1 MECPSCSSPTRVAET
16 RSADGGAALRRRRH
30 CPACGERFTTFERV
44 VRGPLKVRK
53 RDGQVQRFDRVK
65 LRAALLGAAHKR
77 PVSAPDVERIV
88 ERVEGDAAAGG
99 GEIAAERI
107 AELCLAG
114 LRELDAGAYLQYAGT
129 LPEAEA
135 LPDAG
140 AQRHFN
146 PEIPASSPAGS
157 VRPAR
162 DPAQLP
168 AEAIARGEEH
178 D

>member
-1 MECPSCSSPTRVAET
+1 MCRVECPSCTAATRVAET

-30 CPACGERFTTFERV
+30 CPSCGERFTTFERV
-44 VRGPLKVRK
+44 ERGPLKVRK
-53 RDGQVQRFDRVK
+53 RDGQGQRFDRVK

-88 ERVEGDAAAGG
+88 ERIEAATAAGG
-99 GEIAAERI
+99 GEIEAERI
-107 AELCLAG
+107 VELCLAG
-114 LRELDAGAYLQYAGT
+114 LQELDGGAYLQYAGT
-129 LPEAEA
+129 LP
-135 LPDAG
+135 D
-140 AQRHFN
+140 FN
-146 PEIPASSPAGS
+146 PEITASFKAGS

>member
-1 MECPSCSSPTRVAET
+1 VKCPSCSSATRVAET
-16 RSADGGAALRRRRH
+16 RSAEGGGATRRRRH
-30 CPACGERFTTFERV
+30 CPSCGERFTTFERV
-44 VRGPLKVRK
+44 ERGPLAVRK

-88 ERVEGDAAAGG
+88 ERIEADAAAAGG
-99 GEIAAERI
+99 ETSAERV

-129 LPEAEA
+129 LP
-135 LPDAG
+135 DAG
-140 AQRHFN
+140 ARPDFN
-146 PEIPASSPAGS
+146 PEITASSPTGS

-168 AEAIARGEEH
+168 VEAIARGEEH

>member
-1 MECPSCSSPTRVAET
+1 MSRMDCPSCTAATRVAET
-16 RSADGGAALRRRRH
+16 RSAEGGAALRRRRH
-30 CPACGERFTTFERV
+30 CPSCGERFTTFERIE
-44 VRGPLKVRK
+44 RGPLKVRK

-65 LRAALLGAAHKR
+65 IRAALLAAAHKR

-88 ERVEGDAAAGG
+88 ERIEAAAQADG

-107 AELCLAG
+107 VGLCLGG
-114 LRELDAGAYLQYAGT
+114 LRELDGGAYLQYAGT
-129 LPEAEA
+129 LP
-135 LPDAG
+135 D
-140 AQRHFN
+140 FT
-146 PEIPASSPAGS
+146 PEITASLEAGS